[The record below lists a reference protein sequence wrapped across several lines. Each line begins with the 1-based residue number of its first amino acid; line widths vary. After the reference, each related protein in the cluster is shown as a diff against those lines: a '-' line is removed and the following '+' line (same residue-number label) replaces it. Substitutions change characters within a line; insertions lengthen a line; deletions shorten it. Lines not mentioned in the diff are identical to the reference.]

1 MSVVSWIT
9 PRGILGT
16 VPENEYYSFQLQAT
30 DSDSQPLFYSFI
42 SGELPAGVYITR
54 SGELRGIPTILSSVG
69 QKAVYSFTIR
79 VTNPNGTVA
88 DRSFSLNVNNI
99 KGPQIIPRPDLIGSW
114 FDGSFLDYT
123 FESINDNP
131 SARETWSVIAGELPP
146 GVTFTRDGR
155 IFGYLDIIANN
166 TAELGFEAAPIET
179 TIFDVLPISKDRFY
193 NFTVQV
199 TDGAKFDT
207 VNVRVLVVSKNSFT
221 ADNAITLINNSFIT
235 IDISADDKYR
245 PIILN
250 PPTSLPTLVAGSIFA
265 YKFLAYDPQDEDV
278 SWAIEENAN
287 SGMDELDA
295 AIGEVLTGLGS
306 SSVTVGFA
314 STTSRV
320 VVFLNDVRLTGFTDY
335 TLAGS
340 TLTFTTATPTSEDV
354 IFIQYIQD
362 TTGFDSLKFD
372 QGSST
377 IPSGLRIDARSG
389 WIIGTLP
396 LGQEED
402 IKTYEFNVQAY
413 RTFYPQLISKKV
425 TFILNVKRSL
435 NEEIIWNTPADLGTI
450 ENGAISEIEISAT
463 NTLGKELQYSIV
475 YEPYKRTPQGLRFLK
490 TGRFTGR
497 VTFRYF
503 TLDGTVAVL
512 NIQSAEDLAVGM
524 TVQGVGVAAGCEITA
539 IIDSNT
545 IEVRP
550 AIYVTQG
557 SILTFTNSQI
567 SKSVSTTSNAISTNI
582 DSGGTTFDR
591 TCGFTVKAQAKDA
604 SISSI
609 KTFTIRTLPRNL
621 APYENVY
628 LKALPKQEQ
637 REALKEI
644 LEDTDIFPTELLY
657 RPDDPYFGLQKNLK
671 FLFLPGLST
680 STAADFVS
688 SIANNHYFK
697 SINFGDVKTARAV
710 DSVGNVSYE
719 VVYVDVVDT
728 QSYAT
733 AGPPLKIT
741 PSIKNK
747 FLYDVDSYS
756 DIYPNS
762 FPNMKYRLESG
773 IGYSNRGS
781 LPTWMTSVQEDG
793 RVLGL
798 TRGVVLAYTQPDAS
812 KLVAY
817 RLAASGFEINSISFV
832 ADRYQW
838 DNYLSKFYNTT
849 TNTFEPSR
857 STTFDRYPTATTGDL
872 IETTVQFAVGGTN
885 SITIQTNINVGFGWI
900 VSGRDSDSS
909 IPLGTTITAISKTV
923 GETVLTLSNNVTA
936 SAGAAIRIDGKTN
949 VDYAVFV
956 PYTSIDGSLL
966 GYVRSQFFIDGT
978 ANFSRDETIVFAQQ
992 EGFFDNPASDGWV
1005 NENGTIVP
1013 GYLEKTSNSS
1023 GSVIN
1028 QRGGVW
1034 KITWQDI
1041 PTSGFDADGLGFDQV
1056 SPGLYQSRFDQGSD
1070 SEVRLEFVKEIILR
1084 QTVKVRTGR
1093 SYPQTTLEYTNAE
1106 GRAVPSYRP
1115 FNFIGAPSGL
1125 ETTFDGGTC
1134 VMRTG
1139 YTPGTG
1145 VSAGGTTF
1153 SSNRDKY
1160 IIPES
1165 EDKYIKFPQTGVFV

>member
-1 MSVVSWIT
+1 MSVVSWVT

-30 DSDSQPLFYSFI
+30 DSDAQPLFYSFI
-42 SGELPAGVYITR
+42 SGELPTGVYITR
-54 SGELRGIPTILSSVG
+54 SGELRGIPTILRPVG

-79 VTNPNGTVA
+79 ATNPNGTVA

-99 KGPQIIPRPDLIGSW
+99 RGPQIIPRPDLIGAW

-123 FESINDNP
+123 FDSINDNP
-131 SARETWSVIAGELPP
+131 SATETWSVIAGDLPP
-146 GVTFTRDGR
+146 GTVFTSEGR
-155 IFGYLDIIANN
+155 ISGYLDIIAQNS
-166 TAELGFEAAPIET
+166 TELGFEAAPIES

-199 TDGAKFDT
+199 TDGAKYDSI
-207 VNVRVLVVSKNSFT
+207 NVRVLVVSKSSFT
-221 ADNAITLINNSFIT
+221 ADNNITLINNTFIS

-250 PPTSLPTLVAGSIFA
+250 PPASLPMLVAGSVFA
-265 YKFLAYDPQDEDV
+265 YKFLAYDPEDEDV

-295 AIGEVLTGLGS
+295 AIGEVLAGLGT
-306 SSVTVGFA
+306 SSVTLDFS

-320 VVFLNDVRLTGFTDY
+320 VVFLNDVRLIGFTDY
-335 TLAGS
+335 TVAGS
-340 TLTFTTATPTSEDV
+340 TLTFITAVPSPTDV
-354 IFIQYIQD
+354 IFVQYIQD
-362 TTGFDSLKFD
+362 TTGFDTLKFD

-389 WIIGTLP
+389 WIIGVLP
-396 LGQEED
+396 TIQEED
-402 IKTYEFNVQAY
+402 IKTYEFNVQAF
-413 RTFYPQLISKKV
+413 RTFYPQLVSKKV
-425 TFILNVKRSL
+425 TFTLNVKRSI
-435 NEEIIWNTPADLGTI
+435 NESIIWNTAADLGTI
-450 ENGAISEIEISAT
+450 ENGSISEIQIDAT
-463 NTLGKELQYSIV
+463 NTLDKELQYSIV
-475 YEPYKRTPQGLRFLK
+475 YEPYKRTPQGLKFLK

-503 TLDGTVAVL
+503 TLDGTVAIL
-512 NIQSAEDLAVGM
+512 NIQSAADLEVGM
-524 TVQGVGVAAGCEITA
+524 TVQGVGVASGCEITA

-582 DSGGTTFDR
+582 DSGRTTFDR
-591 TCGFTVKAQAKDA
+591 TCGFTVKAEAKDR
-604 SISSI
+604 SISST
-609 KTFTIRTLPRNL
+609 KTFTIKILPRNL

-628 LKALPKQEQ
+628 LKALPKQGQ

-680 STAADFVS
+680 STAADFVAA
-688 SIANNHYFK
+688 IANNHYFK
-697 SINFGDVKTARAV
+697 SINFGNVKTARAV
-710 DSVGNVSYE
+710 DTSGRVSYE

-728 QSYAT
+728 QSYST
-733 AGPPLKIT
+733 VGPPLRIT
-741 PSIKNK
+741 PSIRNK
-747 FLYDVDSYS
+747 FLYDTESY
-756 DIYPNS
+756 DTLYPNS

-798 TRGVVLAYTQPDAS
+798 TRGVVLAYTQPNAS
-812 KLVAY
+812 KLIAY
-817 RLAASGFEINSISFV
+817 RLSTSGFEINSISFV

-857 STTFDRYPTATTGDL
+857 STTFDRYPNTTVGDL
-872 IETTVQFAVGGTN
+872 IETNIKDAVNGTN
-885 SITIQTNINVGFGWI
+885 SITIQNSIAVGYGWL
-900 VSGRDSDSS
+900 VAARDAESI
-909 IPLGTTITAISKTV
+909 IPLNTIVIGVSKSA
-923 GETVLTLSNNVTA
+923 GETILTLSNNITA
-936 SAGAAIRIDGKTN
+936 GAGAAIRIDGKTQ

-956 PYTSIDGSLL
+956 PFNSIDGSLL
-966 GYVRSQFFIDGT
+966 GYVRSQLLIDGV
-978 ANFSRDETIVFAQQ
+978 ANFAENETVVFAKQ
-992 EGFFDNPASDGWV
+992 EGFFDEPAYDGWITDT
-1005 NENGTIVP
+1005 GASVP
-1013 GYLEKTSNSS
+1013 GYLEKLSDQT
-1023 GSVIN
+1023 GTTIN
-1028 QRGGVW
+1028 KRGGVW
-1034 KITWQDI
+1034 RIIFNEI
-1041 PTSGFDADGLGFDQV
+1041 PLSGFDSDELGFDQA
-1056 SPGLYQSRFDQGSD
+1056 SPGLVQSRFDQGAD
-1070 SEVRLEFVKEIILR
+1070 SEVALEFTKEIILR
-1084 QTVKVRTGR
+1084 QTVNIRTGR
-1093 SYPQTTLEYTNAE
+1093 SYPQTVLEYTTSE
-1106 GRAVPSYRP
+1106 GRAVPTYLP
-1115 FNFIGAPSGL
+1115 YNFVGAPSGL

-1134 VMRTG
+1134 VMRIG
-1139 YTPGTG
+1139 YKPGTG

-1160 IIPES
+1160 IIPET